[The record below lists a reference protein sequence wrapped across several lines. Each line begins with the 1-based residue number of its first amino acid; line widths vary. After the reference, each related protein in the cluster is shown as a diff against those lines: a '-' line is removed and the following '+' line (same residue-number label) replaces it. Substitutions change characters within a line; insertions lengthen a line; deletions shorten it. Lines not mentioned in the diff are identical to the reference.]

1 MYLKVFISTLVLST
15 FVYGSDLNGSRP
27 NIVFFLTDDQSLF
40 DYTAYGSKKAPT
52 PISGAFAKESLV
64 FNRAYTAQ
72 AFCAPSR
79 STLYSGL
86 YPIKHGC
93 FINHTEIRPGV
104 KTIPNYLKPLGY
116 DVILAGKSHVKPNNQ
131 FEWTEHFH
139 PVPKEVTGK
148 PRPRIPSKKNP
159 NL

>member
-52 PISGAFAKESLV
+52 PISGEFAKESLV

-72 AFCAPSR
+72 AICAPSR

-116 DVILAGKSHVKPNNQ
+116 DLSLIH
-131 FEWTEHFH
+131 
-139 PVPKEVTGK
+139 
-148 PRPRIPSKKNP
+148 I
-159 NL
+159 